1 MKYPT
6 KNLTN
11 MKTDIMTFNV
21 EKYKSMG
28 DTVKYSN
35 TDMETS

>member
-6 KNLTN
+6 KNMTN
-11 MKTDIMTFNV
+11 IKTDIMTFTV
-21 EKYKSMG
+21 KKYKFMG